1 MIYSMSDELLT
12 VAELAKRWKLSE
24 LTIRRRIKLGLV
36 PSIRLDKS
44 IRIRLS
50 DVERIEG
57 KSKDGDNQ

>member
-1 MIYSMSDELLT
+1 MYSMSDELLT

-57 KSKDGDNQ
+57 KPKDGDNQ